1 MSVFK
6 KVKFIMRTRISDLV
20 NTNFAFEE
28 IDNEQSAVINERQEE
43 LALDGETV
51 SNELES
57 PIHLWLHAG

>member
-1 MSVFK
+1 
-6 KVKFIMRTRISDLV
+6 MRTRISDLV
-20 NTNFAFEE
+20 NTNYALEE

>member
-1 MSVFK
+1 
-6 KVKFIMRTRISDLV
+6 MRTRISDLV
-20 NTNFAFEE
+20 NTNFALEE

-57 PIHLWLHAG
+57 LDQTQAALESIFNWPT